1 MATTPA
7 ALLSAILTLLAPTA
21 FAQQHFEGDQSLDEG
36 KLQTKPSDSDL
47 RSAYC
52 VAVLKGQIPWVRDQ
66 QVVAK
71 VDGAA
76 ADASTPALQ
85 QANAKVRTEAHVRL
99 ERLLAAQ
106 ARMAAYL
113 SPRINTLDSAA
124 LLLAMD
130 RGEADWREF
139 QTHAKGAHP
148 DAGLGSRIKACANPN
163 WLHL

>member
-1 MATTPA
+1 VATTPA
-7 ALLSAILTLLAPTA
+7 ALLGAILTLLAPAA
-21 FAQQHFEGDQSLDEG
+21 FAQQHSEGVQSLAEG
-36 KLQTKPSDSDL
+36 EFQTKPSDNDL

-66 QVVAK
+66 VAAK
-71 VDGAA
+71 VDGAP
-76 ADASTPALQ
+76 ADASTPAPQ
-85 QANAKVRTEAHVRL
+85 QANAKVRTEAHARL

-113 SPRINTLDSAA
+113 SPRLNTLDSAA

-139 QTHAKGAHP
+139 QTHAKGVHP
-148 DAGLGSRIKACANPN
+148 DAGLGNRIKACANPN
-163 WLHL
+163 WLPF

>member
-1 MATTPA
+1 V
-7 ALLSAILTLLAPTA
+7 
-21 FAQQHFEGDQSLDEG
+21 QSLAEG
-36 KLQTKPSDSDL
+36 KLQATPSDNDL

-66 QVVAK
+66 AEAK
-71 VDGAA
+71 VDGAPT
-76 ADASTPALQ
+76 DASPPELR

-113 SPRINTLDSAA
+113 SPRLNTLDSAA

-130 RGEADWREF
+130 RGEADWQQF

-148 DAGLGSRIKACANPN
+148 DAALGHRINACANPN
-163 WLHL
+163 WLPF

>member
-1 MATTPA
+1 MRLAVAGLALYAVTSLA
-7 ALLSAILTLLAPTA
+7 A
-21 FAQQHFEGDQSLDEG
+21 AQQA
-36 KLQTKPSDSDL
+36 TPSDNDL

-66 QVVAK
+66 VVAK
-71 VDGAA
+71 VDSAPT
-76 ADASTPALQ
+76 DASTPELQ
-85 QANAKVRTEAHVRL
+85 QANAKGRTEAHVRL

-113 SPRINTLDSAA
+113 SPRLNTLDSAA

-139 QTHAKGAHP
+139 QTHAKGTHP
-148 DAGLGSRIKACANPN
+148 DAALGNRIKACANPS
-163 WLHL
+163 WLPF

>member
-7 ALLSAILTLLAPTA
+7 ALLSATLTLLAPTA
-21 FAQQHFEGDQSLDEG
+21 FAQQHSEGVQSLGEG
-36 KLQTKPSDSDL
+36 KLQATPSDNDL

-66 QVVAK
+66 VVAK
-71 VDGAA
+71 VDGAPT
-76 ADASTPALQ
+76 DASTPELQ

-113 SPRINTLDSAA
+113 RPRLNTLDSAA

-139 QTHAKGAHP
+139 QTHPKGAHP
-148 DAGLGSRIKACANPN
+148 DAGLGNRIKACANPN
-163 WLHL
+163 WLPF